1 MKVLVIGKT
10 FLDSIFLLDGF
21 IKENSIVN
29 SKGTFST
36 YGGIILSS
44 LLLNKWGVD
53 ITLSTEVNT
62 LELINKLDKLGINTS
77 LTSLNDQISTRSI
90 IINKYNSASTVIIS
104 DKSTK
109 NNIEPN
115 TNFDII
121 LMDESISVDAI
132 KDIKGTKVLI
142 VNNYKENTPK
152 LCLLSDY
159 IISSKEFAEITS
171 KKRID
176 YNKPDTLKEVLNY
189 MENTYNSKVIIF
201 LEEKGYLY
209 KVEDK
214 IKVMSSLKVIK
225 KNNSNIKDI
234 FTSSF
239 VYGLT
244 ENLNLEKCLK
254 IAAISA
260 SLSTKNYDTYNNL
273 PDINEVHDI
282 YEKNR

>member
-44 LLLNKWGVD
+44 LLLNKWGVET
-53 ITLSTEVNT
+53 TLCTEVNNI
-62 LELINKLDKLGINTS
+62 ELINKLNKLGINTS
-77 LTSLNDQISTRSI
+77 NISLNDQISTRSI
-90 IINKYNSASTVIIS
+90 IINKYNNSSSIIINNES
-104 DKSTK
+104 NK

-234 FTSSF
+234 FASSF

>member
-53 ITLSTEVNT
+53 ITLCTEVNNI
-62 LELINKLDKLGINTS
+62 ELINKLNKLGINTS
-77 LTSLNDQISTRSI
+77 NISLKNQMSTRSI
-90 IINKYNSASTVIIS
+90 IINKYNNSSSIIINNES
-104 DKSTK
+104 NK

-234 FTSSF
+234 FASSF

>member
-44 LLLNKWGVD
+44 LLLNKWGVET
-53 ITLSTEVNT
+53 TLCTEVNNI
-62 LELINKLDKLGINTS
+62 ELINKLNKLGINTS
-77 LTSLNDQISTRSI
+77 NISLNDQMSTRSI

-234 FTSSF
+234 FASSF

-254 IAAISA
+254 IATISA

>member
-44 LLLNKWGVD
+44 LLLNKWGVET
-53 ITLSTEVNT
+53 TLCTEVNNI
-62 LELINKLDKLGINTS
+62 ELINKLNKLGINTS
-77 LTSLNDQISTRSI
+77 NISLNDQMSTRSI

-189 MENTYNSKVIIF
+189 MENTYNSKVIIL

>member
-44 LLLNKWGVD
+44 LLLNKWGVET
-53 ITLSTEVNT
+53 TLCTEVNT

-90 IINKYNSASTVIIS
+90 IINKYNNSSSIIINNE
-104 DKSTK
+104 STK

-142 VNNYKENTPK
+142 VINYKENTPK

-234 FTSSF
+234 FASSF

>member
-44 LLLNKWGVD
+44 LLLNKWGVET
-53 ITLSTEVNT
+53 TLCTEVNNI
-62 LELINKLDKLGINTS
+62 ELINKLNKLGINTS
-77 LTSLNDQISTRSI
+77 NISLKNQMSTRSI
-90 IINKYNSASTVIIS
+90 IINKYNNSSSIIINNE
-104 DKSTK
+104 STK

-234 FTSSF
+234 FASSF

>member
-1 MKVLVIGKT
+1 MKLLIIGKT

-44 LLLNKWGVD
+44 LLLNKWGVET
-53 ITLSTEVNT
+53 TLCTEVNNI
-62 LELINKLDKLGINTS
+62 ELINKLNKLGINTS
-77 LTSLNDQISTRSI
+77 NISLKNKMSTRSI
-90 IINKYNSASTVIIS
+90 IINKYKSSNSIIINNE
-104 DKSTK
+104 TNK
-109 NNIEPN
+109 NNIEIS
-115 TNFDII
+115 TDFDLI
-121 LMDESISVDAI
+121 LMDESININTI
-132 KDIKGTKVLI
+132 KNIKGTKVLV
-142 VNNYKENTPK
+142 VNNYNEYTPK

-189 MENTYNSKVIIF
+189 IESIYNSKVIIF
-201 LEEKGYLY
+201 LEERGYLY

-214 IKVMSSLKVIK
+214 IKIMSSLKVMK
-225 KNNSNIKDI
+225 KNNTNIKDI
-234 FTSSF
+234 FASSF

-244 ENLNLEKCLK
+244 ENLPLEKCLK

-260 SLSTKNYDTYNNL
+260 SLSTKNYDTFNNL
-273 PDINEVHDI
+273 PDINEVHNI
-282 YEKNR
+282 YEKNK

>member
-44 LLLNKWGVD
+44 LLLNKWGVET
-53 ITLSTEVNT
+53 TLCTEVNNI
-62 LELINKLDKLGINTS
+62 ELINKLNKLGINTS
-77 LTSLNDQISTRSI
+77 NISLNDQMSTRSI

>member
-77 LTSLNDQISTRSI
+77 NISLKNQMSTRSI
-90 IINKYNSASTVIIS
+90 IINKYNNSSSIIINNES
-104 DKSTK
+104 NK

>member
-44 LLLNKWGVD
+44 LLLNKWGVET
-53 ITLSTEVNT
+53 TLCTEVNNI
-62 LELINKLDKLGINTS
+62 ELINKLNKLGINTS
-77 LTSLNDQISTRSI
+77 NISLKNQMSTRSI
-90 IINKYNSASTVIIS
+90 IINKYNNSSSIIINNES
-104 DKSTK
+104 NK

-234 FTSSF
+234 FASSF

>member
-44 LLLNKWGVD
+44 LLLNKWGVET
-53 ITLSTEVNT
+53 TLCTEVNNI
-62 LELINKLDKLGINTS
+62 ELINKLNKLGINTS
-77 LTSLNDQISTRSI
+77 NISLKNQMSTRSI
-90 IINKYNSASTVIIS
+90 IINKYNNSSSIIINNES
-104 DKSTK
+104 NK